1 MPDAEGI
8 IRFKHGVDGSDLGKV
23 MRSSI
28 NENLDRTGEF
38 LAQSKLVK
46 PSLMPAMAEESIST
60 ASAIISSSKSTTPEI
75 IQRGI
80 EGGSKI
86 LHSGASKTSS
96 RIIERNGNCS

>member
-1 MPDAEGI
+1 
-8 IRFKHGVDGSDLGKV
+8 
-23 MRSSI
+23 
-28 NENLDRTGEF
+28 
-38 LAQSKLVK
+38 
-46 PSLMPAMAEESIST
+46 MPAMAEESIST